1 MNRLEQQIHR
11 ATGELLIG
19 GAVPNCFWFH
29 AANGGWGS
37 PTKAKVF
44 KSLGFSVGVPILI
57 LIHKGKTYGLELKP
71 EGGRLT
77 PEQKN
82 CHLLMREAGAN
93 VETAYGIE
101 QAIEQLAAWG
111 LLRSDVKVGRERSD
125 IMARSVGSF
134 ELSPRVADALRNAN
148 ILTIGQLVAR
158 TEKELLT
165 IPYFGRKS
173 LLDVK
178 KKLSDLGVTLAPHV
192 P

>member
-1 MNRLEQQIHR
+1 MNRLENQIHR
-11 ATGELLIG
+11 ATGELLLG

-29 AANGGWGS
+29 VGGRGS
-37 PTKAKVF
+37 PTMAKVF
-44 KSLGFSVGVPILI
+44 ESLGFGIGVPNLI

-77 PEQKN
+77 AEQKN
-82 CHLLMREAGAN
+82 CHMLMREAGSY

-111 LLRSDVKVGRERSD
+111 LLRGDVKVGRERSD

-134 ELSPRVADALRNAN
+134 ELSWRAAVALRNAN

-158 TEKELLT
+158 TEKELLA
-165 IPYFGRKS
+165 IPYFGAKS
-173 LLDVK
+173 LLEIK
-178 KKLSDLGVTLAPHV
+178 KKLSGLGVRLAPDV